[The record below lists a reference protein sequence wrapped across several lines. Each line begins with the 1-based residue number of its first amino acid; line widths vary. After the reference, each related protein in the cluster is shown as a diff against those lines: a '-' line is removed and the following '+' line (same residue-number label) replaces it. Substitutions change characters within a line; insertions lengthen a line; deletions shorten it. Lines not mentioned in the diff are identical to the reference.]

1 MQNKTWLS
9 ALLMSTLCATPAWAQ
24 GGDDCSNAQV
34 ITGNGP
40 HTFDQTAATFSGQN
54 TSCATGG
61 VTGPDVWFSWTAG
74 QDADY
79 LVSSCGSSS
88 DTVIAVYTDCLGTE
102 IACND
107 DDCALQSTATFT
119 ATQGDT
125 YLIQVAAWQN
135 STPGV
140 GSITIVPDLPIV
152 NPNNG
157 HSYRLVDGHVD
168 WLTAKA
174 EAEAAMLNG
183 QPGHLV
189 TISDQAEADWLVAT
203 FPGQR
208 PWIGLFQDVNDPNY
222 SEPGGGWV
230 WVTGEPVSYTNWAAN
245 EPNNIS
251 GSGGPEDYAEL
262 FGSTEW
268 NDAELN
274 HLNTSSYII
283 EWDMGGGLG
292 TPFCDPMDINSTG
305 LPTRLTAT
313 GSMAAASGVHLDAD
327 QGPPTQFG
335 YFLIGTG
342 ASDPGIVISNGRLC
356 LSVTGGNV
364 FGRYNATGTLNSV
377 SQFDAAGDLQN
388 FVGTSST
395 GYGYDVPLTI
405 PISGSP
411 QIMAGETWHFQL
423 WHREAA
429 GASNFSNGLSIT
441 F

>member
-1 MQNKTWLS
+1 MQQSLWLS
-9 ALLMSTLCATPAWAQ
+9 AILVSALSAAPAWAQ
-24 GGDDCSNAQV
+24 GGDDCSSAQV
-34 ITGNGP
+34 ITGSGP
-40 HTFDQTAATFSGQN
+40 HTYDQTLTTFSGQN

-61 VTGPDVWFSWTAG
+61 VTGPDVWFSWTASM
-74 QDADY
+74 DADY
-79 LVSSCGSSS
+79 ILSTCGSSNDS
-88 DTVIAVYTDCLGTE
+88 VLAVYTDCLGTE

-107 DDCALQSTATFT
+107 DSCGTLSELTITAS
-119 ATQGDT
+119 QGDT
-125 YLIQVAAWQN
+125 FLIQVAAWQN
-135 STPGV
+135 STPSAGTL
-140 GSITIVPDLPIV
+140 SIVPDLPIV
-152 NPNNG
+152 NPANG
-157 HSYRLVDGHVD
+157 HSYRLVNGHVD

-174 EAEAAMLNG
+174 EAEAAMLGG

-189 TISDQAEADWLVAT
+189 TISDQAEADWLVSQ
-203 FPGQR
+203 FPNTR
-208 PWIGLFQDVNDPNY
+208 PWIGLFHDTTDPNY

-230 WVTGEPVSYTNWAAN
+230 WVTGEPLTYTNWAPG

-251 GSGGPEDYAEL
+251 GSGGAEDYAEM

-274 HLNTSSYII
+274 HLNTNSYII

-292 TPFCDPMDINSTG
+292 MPFCDPMDINSTG
-305 LPTRLTAT
+305 LPTQLTAIA
-313 GSMAAASGVHLDAD
+313 SMAAGSGIHLDAS
-327 QGPPTQFG
+327 QGPPGEFG
-335 YFLIGTG
+335 YFLIGT
-342 ASDPGIVISNGRLC
+342 ASSEPGIAISNGRLC

-364 FGRYNATGTLNSV
+364 FGRYNATGNLNSV
-377 SQFDAAGDLQN
+377 SQFDAVGDLQN

-405 PISGSP
+405 PITGSP